1 MPGFASKF
9 TSPKS
14 SNIFAR
20 QPTAGIALVGGG
32 GGCKGKGARRTVQQG
47 ALALRS
53 EEATIGDVVE
63 YSLPEVLSYCCIR
76 PQAPSVCGLGLLV
89 YEALSY

>member
-32 GGCKGKGARRTVQQG
+32 GGCKGKRERRTVQQG

-63 YSLPEVLSYCCIR
+63 YSLPEVLSSFCTR
-76 PQAPSVCGLGLLV
+76 PQDPSVCGMKLLV
-89 YEALSY
+89 YAASSY